1 MTQSPQITIIGAG
14 PGDPEL
20 ITVRGQN
27 LLSQAD
33 VVFYTGSL
41 VPEDMLHLCR
51 PEAEVIDTRSQVLE
65 SVLPLMVERAHA
77 GKRVVRLQDGDPCLY
92 GALHELMVRL
102 LQAGVE
108 VEIVPGVSAFQLAA
122 ARLQVELTVP
132 EVVQTI
138 ILTRT
143 SGRTQVPV
151 AEDLASLAA
160 HRASLCLY
168 LSARHATTA
177 QEQLLTH
184 YPSDT
189 PVALCYRLGW
199 PDEQILLGSL
209 AEMAQ
214 LTRELNQHRTL
225 LYVISPA
232 LSAATPPHRSR
243 LYSPE
248 HNHLFRPRLSQQPI
262 RQSTL

>member
-1 MTQSPQITIIGAG
+1 MTIPAQITIIGAG

-20 ITVRGQN
+20 ITLRGQR
-27 LLSQAD
+27 LLAQAD

-41 VPEDMLHLCR
+41 VPESMLSHCH
-51 PEAEVIDTRSQVLE
+51 PQAERIDTRAQVLE
-65 SVLPLMVERAHA
+65 SVVPLMIDRAQA
-77 GKRVVRLQDGDPCLY
+77 GQRVVRLQDGDPCLY
-92 GALHELMVRL
+92 GAVHELMVRL

-122 ARLQVELTVP
+122 ARLQVELTIP

-143 SGRTQVPV
+143 SGRTQVPP
-151 AEDLASLAA
+151 AEELASLAA
-160 HRASLCLY
+160 HQASLCLY

-177 QEQLLTH
+177 QEQLLHH
-184 YPSDT
+184 YLPQT
-189 PVALCYRLGW
+189 PIALCYRLGW
-199 PDEQILLGSL
+199 SDEQILRGSL
-209 AEMAQ
+209 SEMAQ

-232 LSAATPPHRSR
+232 LEAQGPQRSN

-248 HNHLFRPRLSQQPI
+248 HKHLFRPRLSQQSI
-262 RQSTL
+262 RHSTL